1 MEGGRERAFQIEFF
15 DNLYFL
21 INGSIYLCGE
31 EAMLLLKKPNEWGSD
46 GRLGSSPDREMRRN
60 AVMQYILMLVT
71 HYTDLC
77 CIW

>member
-1 MEGGRERAFQIEFF
+1 MEEEGKRAFQIEFF

-46 GRLGSSPDREMRRN
+46 GG
-60 AVMQYILMLVT
+60 
-71 HYTDLC
+71 
-77 CIW
+77 